1 MRLEILFSGIAL
13 FSFALFIHVCLWRKG
28 LPKKQILSFFFVFLS
43 PALFY
48 ALMSVLSSHKMPWVD
63 FIAVMLLY
71 VSLSVAYVQTYPA
84 VQALSPSLRILLFVG
99 DAASRGLSEEELL
112 VRFNRKQLLEDRIQ
126 DLIKGGFVRES
137 TGQLEI
143 TPKGSLLL
151 FPGLFLRKLLG
162 LTAGRG

>member
-1 MRLEILFSGIAL
+1 
-13 FSFALFIHVCLWRKG
+13 
-28 LPKKQILSFFFVFLS
+28 
-43 PALFY
+43 
-48 ALMSVLSSHKMPWVD
+48 MSVLSSHKMPWVD